1 MPVTEESRVMRGV
14 RDEAARSGAGL
25 LAVAALALLAGCGST
40 MSSMSSSV
48 GNVFS
53 KSPLDLF
60 RTSST
65 ATQTNSA
72 VPDAPEIETDIECP
86 GILIRDGAA
95 TLVVGSN
102 PKEQQPSP
110 LDVKYQGSIVR
121 TARECHVNNGI
132 MSMKVGVEGRIITGP
147 AGGPGT
153 VEVPLRIAV
162 VQDGV
167 TQKPVASTFGKEMV
181 TIGGNVDRANF
192 THVDDSI
199 SFPLPRPLGLLDSY
213 VVYVGFD
220 PLGAKPPERKKPVV
234 KRRAKRAVH
243 PR

>member
-1 MPVTEESRVMRGV
+1 MRGV
-14 RDEAARSGAGL
+14 GNKAARGAGGL
-25 LAVAALALLAGCGST
+25 LALAALALLAGCGST

-60 RTSST
+60 SSSST

-72 VPDAPEIETDIECP
+72 APDAPEVQTDIECP
-86 GILIRDGAA
+86 GVMIRDGAA

-102 PKEQQPSP
+102 PKEPQPTP
-110 LDVKYQGSIVR
+110 LDVKYQGSIIR

-132 MSMKVGVEGRIITGP
+132 MSLKVGIEGRIITGP

-167 TQKPVASTFGKEMV
+167 TPKPIVSSFGKEMV
-181 TIGGNVDRANF
+181 TIGSDVDRATF
-192 THVDDSI
+192 THVDDTL
-199 SFPLPRPLGLLDSY
+199 SFPLPKPLGLLDSY

-220 PLGAKPPERKKPVV
+220 PLGAKPPAKKRPAV
-234 KRRAKRAVH
+234 KRRVKRAVQPH
-243 PR
+243 

>member
-1 MPVTEESRVMRGV
+1 MRGV
-14 RDEAARSGAGL
+14 RDRAARGATGL
-25 LAVAALALLAGCGST
+25 LAIGALALLAGCGST
-40 MSSMSSSV
+40 MSGVSSSV
-48 GNVFS
+48 GSVFS

-60 RTSST
+60 SSSST

-72 VPDAPEIETDIECP
+72 APDAPEIQTDIECP
-86 GILIRDGAA
+86 GILVREGAA

-132 MSMKVGVEGRIITGP
+132 MSMKVGIEGRIITGP

-162 VQDGV
+162 VQDGLPP
-167 TQKPVASTFGKEMV
+167 KPIVSTFGKEMV
-181 TIGGNVDRANF
+181 TIGGDVDRASF
-192 THVDDSI
+192 THVDDTI
-199 SFPLPRPLGLLDSY
+199 SFPLPKPLGLLDSY

-220 PLGAKPPERKKPVV
+220 PIGAKPPEKKRPVA
-234 KRRAKRAVH
+234 KRRVKRAVK

>member
-1 MPVTEESRVMRGV
+1 MRGV
-14 RDEAARSGAGL
+14 RDKAARSGAGL

-65 ATQTNSA
+65 ATQSNSA
-72 VPDAPEIETDIECP
+72 APDAPEIETDIECP
-86 GILIRDGAA
+86 GVLIRDGAA

-102 PKEQQPSP
+102 PKEQEPSP

-121 TARECHVNNGI
+121 TARECHVNNGF
-132 MSMKVGVEGRIITGP
+132 MSLKVGIEGRIITGP

-167 TQKPVASTFGKEMV
+167 TQKPVASTFGKQMV

-192 THVDDSI
+192 THVDDTI

-234 KRRAKRAVH
+234 KRRVKRATV

>member
-1 MPVTEESRVMRGV
+1 MRGV
-14 RDEAARSGAGL
+14 RDKAARGAAGL
-25 LAVAALALLAGCGST
+25 LAIGALALLAGCGST

-60 RTSST
+60 RTPST
-65 ATQTNSA
+65 ATQSNSA
-72 VPDAPEIETDIECP
+72 SPDAPEIETDIECP
-86 GILIRDGAA
+86 GVLIRDGAA
-95 TLVVGSN
+95 TLIVGSN

-110 LDVKYQGSIVR
+110 LDVKYQGSIIR

-132 MSMKVGVEGRIITGP
+132 MSMKVGIEGRIITGP

-153 VEVPLRIAV
+153 VEVPMRIAV

-167 TQKPVASTFGKEMV
+167 TPKPIVSTFGKEAV
-181 TIGGNVDRANF
+181 TIGGDVDRANF
-192 THVDDSI
+192 THVDDTI

-220 PLGAKPPERKKPVV
+220 PIGAKPPERKKPVV
-234 KRRAKRAVH
+234 KRRAKPAAK

>member
-1 MPVTEESRVMRGV
+1 MRGV
-14 RDEAARSGAGL
+14 RDKAARSGAGL
-25 LAVAALALLAGCGST
+25 LAITALALLAGCGST
-40 MSSMSSSV
+40 MSSMTSSV

-60 RTSST
+60 SSSPT
-65 ATQTNSA
+65 ATQTNTA
-72 VPDAPEIETDIECP
+72 TPDAPEMQTDIECP
-86 GILIRDGAA
+86 GVKIRDGAA

-110 LDVKYQGSIVR
+110 LDVKYQGSIIR

-162 VQDGV
+162 VQDGLPP
-167 TQKPVASTFGKEMV
+167 KPVVSTFGKEAV

-192 THVDDSI
+192 THVDDTI
-199 SFPLPRPLGLLDSY
+199 SFPLPKPLGLLDSY

-220 PLGAKPPERKKPVV
+220 PIGAKPPERKKPPV
-234 KRRAKRAVH
+234 KRRVKRAAK

>member
-1 MPVTEESRVMRGV
+1 MARGT
-14 RDEAARSGAGL
+14 GGL
-25 LAVAALALLAGCGST
+25 LAIAALALLAGCGST

-60 RTSST
+60 NTSST
-65 ATQTNSA
+65 ATQANASA
-72 VPDAPEIETDIECP
+72 PDAPEIQTDIECP
-86 GILIRDGAA
+86 GVLIRDGAA

-110 LDVKYQGSIVR
+110 LDVKYQGSIIR
-121 TARECHVNNGI
+121 TARECHVANGI
-132 MSMKVGVEGRIITGP
+132 MSLKVGIEGRIITGP
-147 AGGPGT
+147 AGGPGS

-162 VQDGV
+162 VEDSV
-167 TQKPVASTFGKEMV
+167 TPKPIVSTFGKEVV
-181 TIGGNVDRANF
+181 TIGGDVDRANF
-192 THVDDSI
+192 THVDDTL
-199 SFPLPRPLGLLDSY
+199 SFPLPKPLGLIDSY

-220 PLGAKPPERKKPVV
+220 PIGAKPPERKKPVA
-234 KRRAKRAVH
+234 KRRVKRAVK

>member
-1 MPVTEESRVMRGV
+1 MRGV
-14 RDEAARSGAGL
+14 RDKVARSGAGL

-65 ATQTNSA
+65 ATQSNSA
-72 VPDAPEIETDIECP
+72 SPDAPEIETDIECP
-86 GILIRDGAA
+86 GVLIRDGAA
-95 TLVVGSN
+95 TLIVGSN

-181 TIGGNVDRANF
+181 TIGSNVDRANF
-192 THVDDSI
+192 THVDDTI

-220 PLGAKPPERKKPVV
+220 PIGAKPPERKKPAAKRRV
-234 KRRAKRAVH
+234 KRVVH